1 MDKAQFMK
9 RVFKDSYYQF
19 NSGYGYRIHPITHL
33 RTFHYGEDY
42 GTNKIKCPLFS
53 PVFGIVTESTY
64 NAIRGNYV
72 TIKTV
77 YGLVRMQHL
86 TSRAVSVGQEVA
98 PGQQIGV
105 AGTTGSS
112 TGVHLHIEY
121 KTLAGIKLD
130 PAVFIPLYAEVH
142 SYPDAL
148 PTATVSRTRGTY
160 TNKVRVQKFLCWY
173 GANVAIDGHIGL
185 DSEAKIEIFQRN
197 TGLAVDKI
205 FGPACREMART
216 IKRT

>member
-1 MDKAQFMK
+1 MDKTQFMK

-77 YGLVRMQHL
+77 FGLVRMQHL

-121 KTLAGIKLD
+121 KTLAGVKLD
-130 PAVFIPLYAEVH
+130 PAVFIPLYAETH

-148 PTATVSRTRGTY
+148 PTATVNRTRGTY
-160 TNKVRVQKFLCWY
+160 ANIVRWQKFLCWY
-173 GANVAIDGHIGL
+173 GANVVIDGHFGT
-185 DSEAKIEIFQRN
+185 DSASKTAILQRN
-197 TGLAVDKI
+197 LGLVVDESA
-205 FGPACREMART
+205 GPATRSMAAL

>member
-1 MDKAQFMK
+1 MDKTQFMK

-77 YGLVRMQHL
+77 FGLVRMQHL

-121 KTLAGIKLD
+121 KTLAGVKLD
-130 PAVFIPLYAEVH
+130 PAVFIPLYAETH

-148 PTATVSRTRGTY
+148 PTATVTTERGTF
-160 TNKVRVQKFLCWY
+160 TNIMRWQKFLCWY
-173 GANVAIDGHIGL
+173 CSDVSKDGHFGN
-185 DSEAKIEIFQRN
+185 DTKAKTMAFQGN
-197 TGLAVDKI
+197 TGLFVDGKA
-205 FGPACREMART
+205 GPATREKAKL